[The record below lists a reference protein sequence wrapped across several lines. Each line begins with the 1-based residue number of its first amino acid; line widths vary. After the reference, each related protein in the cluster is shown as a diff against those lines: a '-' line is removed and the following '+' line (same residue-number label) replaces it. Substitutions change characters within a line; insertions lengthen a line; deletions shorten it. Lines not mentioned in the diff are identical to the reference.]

1 MVKAIWF
8 ADDQAMV
15 ADTEKGLQELMG
27 VMQATPKDYSMTI
40 NPKKNKGH
48 AHFKKKRAA
57 INYYSRWNKTGT
69 SNAIYLLRQIDKKRM
84 VGAVKKLKEELPQ
97 ERN

>member
-15 ADTEKGLQELMG
+15 ADTEKGLRELMG

-40 NPKKNKGH
+40 NPKKTKVMH
-48 AHFKKKRAA
+48 ISRKRGRPL
-57 INYYSRWNKTGT
+57 IITVDGT
-69 SNAIYLLRQIDKKRM
+69 KLEQVMQFIYLGRLIKRGWS
-84 VGAVKKLKEELPQ
+84 VQ
-97 ERN
+97 